1 VPSTPAPVISPNVPS
16 PNARVTT
23 VGYMIFASR
32 WLQAPLYFGLIVAQ
46 VVYVWQF
53 LKELWHLI
61 VGGFTGEHMV
71 EDPDTHEMVA
81 HVFGAEEIML
91 AVLGLVDVVMI
102 SNLLIMVIVGG
113 YETFV
118 SRIRLDDHP
127 DQPEWLSHVNAN
139 VLKTKLAMS
148 IIGISSIH
156 LLRTFIDSQNYT
168 ATQMMWQTI
177 IHLAFVVS
185 ALALAAI
192 DRMSLTAHQRA
203 ANAAAAGEGPA
214 DPHA

>member
-1 VPSTPAPVISPNVPS
+1 VPLAPAPTATAVPS
-16 PNARVTT
+16 PSARVTT
-23 VGYMIFASR
+23 VGYLIFASR

-61 VGGFTGEHMV
+61 LGGFTGTAVDHA
-71 EDPDTHEMVA
+71 THEVVA
-81 HVFGAEEIML
+81 YGAEEIML

-118 SRIRLDDHP
+118 SRIRLDGHP

-148 IIGISSIH
+148 IVGISSIH
-156 LLRTFIDSQNYT
+156 LLRTFIESSSGRISTDT
-168 ATQMMWQTI
+168 MLWQVV

-203 ANAAAAGEGPA
+203 ANAVAAGEGPP
-214 DPHA
+214 DPRT